1 MLGRFELLFSLLV
14 PWIVAGVVYP
24 LLRRRNVRRLP
35 PGSYVSESAKTR
47 IEEKAPGTR
56 WSRLGVNFNYEVENL
71 TQVVVV
77 ALCIFNLWGAVP
89 WFIALDFPVWL
100 NWLGVF
106 ALWFQY
112 AWQIATLAYNVNFIP
127 TKQPMK
133 PRHVLATGGP
143 YRLVRHPMY
152 ANYIVVTFFVFLATG
167 IWVVFLG
174 ALGWVGLVR
183 QAKAEERAL
192 EKRFGRIYTSYAA
205 RTGRFFPRIRHR
217 RDVPSRRKPQP
228 RTST

>member
-1 MLGRFELLFSLLV
+1 
-14 PWIVAGVVYP
+14 
-24 LLRRRNVRRLP
+24 
-35 PGSYVSESAKTR
+35 
-47 IEEKAPGTR
+47 
-56 WSRLGVNFNYEVENL
+56 
-71 TQVVVV
+71 
-77 ALCIFNLWGAVP
+77 
-89 WFIALDFPVWL
+89 
-100 NWLGVF
+100 
-106 ALWFQY
+106 
-112 AWQIATLAYNVNFIP
+112 
-127 TKQPMK
+127 MK